1 MHIQPFRRKQDWLY
15 SEMNWLSLLLSLLLK
30 KYGHHFSALI
40 WDLQAQP
47 PATPAAA
54 TEALQHRP
62 ASEQAARP
70 CLWLTALGKG
80 HTDRALVRCFSAT
93 HKRPASRGLGTHSVT
108 GKGRGSS
115 TKHQLTGH
123 SEGGEEDKQAAALP
137 PGPSPG
143 PDLPTP
149 WDAAP
154 GPAASSDPR
163 WTGHGP
169 FRGLGTPRSPLPPFT
184 PNGDPRQPPA
194 ALRCPGGGPCPGRD
208 PQRSASRCSASRP
221 GPPRFGPPPLPRA

>member
-30 KYGHHFSALI
+30 KYGHGFSALI

-62 ASEQAARP
+62 ASVCGWPPWGRGTRAGRSCDASRRHTRDPRP
-70 CLWLTALGKG
+70 AGSG
-80 HTDRALVRCFSAT
+80 HTLWRERGEALQ
-93 HKRPASRGLGTHSVT
+93 
-108 GKGRGSS
+108 SS
-115 TKHQLTGH
+115 TNWQGTAKGERRINKRQLCPR
-123 SEGGEEDKQAAALP
+123 AP
-137 PGPSPG
+137 RPGPTCPPRG
-143 PDLPTP
+143 TPPT
-149 WDAAP
+149 

-194 ALRCPGGGPCPGRD
+194 ALRCPGGGPCRGRD
-208 PQRSASRCSASRP
+208 PQRSASRCSASQP